1 MRNRYDIEN
10 GRRAKSICWWR
21 TRSQA
26 LAFLLSSAIWR
37 MFSRTPAT
45 FGLSK
50 SAFSRTPNDT
60 GHLDLASFASLSK
73 SETNCAQPSEGEL
86 VSSVGTSSRYSVFL
100 YSRTSEES
108 CASFFPK
115 FSKIPPWLSEIFS
128 DFWIKGER
136 FPPCCSQLAGA
147 ESWRNFRLFL
157 FFPIEQPALFNPR
170 SSIF

>member
-1 MRNRYDIEN
+1 MLVT
-10 GRRAKSICWWR
+10 S
-21 TRSQA
+21 RSQA

-50 SAFSRTPNDT
+50 IAFSRTPNDT

-115 FSKIPPWLSEIFS
+115 FSKIPL
-128 DFWIKGER
+128 DFQK
-136 FPPCCSQLAGA
+136 
-147 ESWRNFRLFL
+147 
-157 FFPIEQPALFNPR
+157 FFPIFELKAKVRFHTAPN
-170 SSIF
+170 